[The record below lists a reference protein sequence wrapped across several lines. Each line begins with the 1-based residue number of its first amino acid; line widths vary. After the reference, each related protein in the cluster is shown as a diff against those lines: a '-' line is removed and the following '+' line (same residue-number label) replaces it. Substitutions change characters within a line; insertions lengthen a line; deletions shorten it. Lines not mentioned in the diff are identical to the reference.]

1 MAPPPP
7 QLSDYLTRV
16 SESISNQKQNR
27 LAKSL
32 SQTSDPTYNV
42 LLALQDVET
51 KSSLEMMIGRRGA
64 ALGLDTEWRG
74 ILVDRIWAGLMELK
88 EQWIEA
94 FVFWSSLLFSLLY
107 TYIYLT
113 SRFLPPPLPP
123 IHFIS
128 PASLLPTTQLH
139 LPKIMYKQL
148 HPTTHHANLHLLGP
162 PTSLRLATRSPTSFP
177 FGRYGVDRQAV

>member
-1 MAPPPP
+1 MAPPPQ
-7 QLSDYLTRV
+7 QLTDYLTRV

-42 LLALQDVET
+42 LLSLQDVET

-94 FVFWSSLLFSLLY
+94 FVFGRLSSPLSC
-107 TYIYLT
+107 TYLLT
-113 SRFLPPPLPP
+113 SLSFSHFLSLSSTSSPPLPP
-123 IHFIS
+123 
-128 PASLLPTTQLH
+128 TQLH
-139 LPKIMYKQL
+139 VPKIMYKQL
-148 HPTTHHANLHLLGP
+148 HPTPRHPNLDLLGA
-162 PTSLRLATRSPTSFP
+162 PTSLRLTTRSPTSFP
-177 FGRYGVDRQAV
+177 FGRYGVDR